1 MSIIEQIN
9 NSTSEQE
16 IVKLIEE
23 HVVDIETSRG
33 WGEEAE
39 ILELNGEVEK
49 AEILL
54 AAKKRC
60 QQLENE

>member
-23 HVVDIETSRG
+23 HVVDIETSLG
-33 WGEEAE
+33 WGEEAK
-39 ILELNGEVEK
+39 ILEQKGETKK

-54 AAKKRC
+54 TAKKRC